1 MSPSQLRLFWYF
13 WRLSRWNIVLLIT
26 ICTATMALV
35 AFGTGESRGA
45 AAAYGNILFQVFLIV
60 SVGGIGIMQGR
71 ERAFL
76 PSPYLMTLPM
86 TTGQYLSAFYAYLI
100 VVVTLVSCLVSALH
114 FKLFGNVI
122 QGSLTEITLDF
133 WEIPLLCVCLVCM
146 IQSMYHLSGIR
157 NELLFIPLGIAMI
170 LLAFVR
176 ALPLLDPGDTHG
188 HSITRLSLAALFL
201 AGACSYGSLKA
212 YRCGRYDSAIDAL
225 MSWLET
231 GKSRTQAFTT
241 PERALFWFGWRRH
254 GRIFLFGTLGFCL
267 LSWAFDVNAAFGH
280 DARGFYITSNADEIL
295 SPFVYMPILLSA
307 AFLSTVVSLLRDN
320 ADFFKGRGAFLFTL
334 PVRSAALAR
343 GRLLAMAASLTG
355 VIAVTLAALLS
366 AAVLMVTVGG
376 VSINMLDFLIY
387 GLGLLLLTEAA
398 AWIAIWF
405 TLVAMPLYVALLV
418 VQAVSLLLFGEQQ
431 SMGTVL
437 VMTLTGTVAL
447 AVLGILAA
455 AFRRGVMDR
464 ANVLLLVV
472 TLVPASFVPIFLS
485 SRIPEGVAVLC
496 VASFLIALPFAAIPL
511 ALDRIRH
518 H

>member
-1 MSPSQLRLFWYF
+1 
-13 WRLSRWNIVLLIT
+13 
-26 ICTATMALV
+26 MALV

-307 AFLSTVVSLLRDN
+307 AFSRSFPFSVTMRIS
-320 ADFFKGRGAFLFTL
+320 
-334 PVRSAALAR
+334 SAAALLSLPACSQR
-343 GRLLAMAASLTG
+343 RTRPGRLLAMSVSLTG
-355 VIAVTLAALLS
+355 VIAVTF
-366 AAVLMVTVGG
+366 GG
-376 VSINMLDFLIY
+376 TPV
-387 GLGLLLLTEAA
+387 
-398 AWIAIWF
+398 
-405 TLVAMPLYVALLV
+405 
-418 VQAVSLLLFGEQQ
+418 
-431 SMGTVL
+431 
-437 VMTLTGTVAL
+437 
-447 AVLGILAA
+447 
-455 AFRRGVMDR
+455 
-464 ANVLLLVV
+464 
-472 TLVPASFVPIFLS
+472 S
-485 SRIPEGVAVLC
+485 SRFDGD
-496 VASFLIALPFAAIPL
+496 SRR
-511 ALDRIRH
+511 RIH
-518 H
+518 QHA